1 MKKLFTWCFL
11 LGKRTI
17 KNPLLIILML
27 VMPLLALAANK
38 IPSFHND
45 VSYEAGIYFD
55 GTDELSAALMESV
68 LGTKGI
74 FSFTEYTDIEEMTN
88 DVKTK
93 KICCGY
99 ILPDDLSERVELKE
113 IYGCI
118 QVIMQPSESLQPAIN
133 EYMYAELIRLQNYN
147 ILTEY
152 VTDKEWFAVTDTDS
166 MEELIEYYEYYA
178 DSDKTFHINFETY
191 GDSGLQTNEDAVST
205 IAFPIRGILSIM
217 VFLSGIFGCVTFLSD
232 KEKGIFETINIK
244 YRILCQILYVLI
256 PTLLFAISAML
267 TIVFSGIWTGAL
279 RELIGMLILIL
290 LTLAFSQLLIVVTR
304 KSSVCIACIP
314 GLLIGCLIFCPV
326 FVQVS
331 YYVPAA
337 EFIEKLFVPYYYL
350 KLF

>member
-1 MKKLFTWCFL
+1 MKKLFTWCFIL
-11 LGKRTI
+11 IKRTV

-27 VMPLLALAANK
+27 IMPILALIADK

-55 GTDELSAALMESV
+55 GTDELSTALMESL

-74 FSFTEYTDIEEMTN
+74 FSFTEYTDIEEMTQ
-88 DVKTK
+88 DIKTK
-93 KICCGY
+93 KLSCGY
-99 ILPDDLSERVELKE
+99 ILPDDLSKRVDIKDN
-113 IYGCI
+113 YGCI
-118 QVIMQPSESLQPAIN
+118 TVIMPPSVGLQPAIN

-147 ILTEY
+147 ILTDY
-152 VTDKEWFAVTDTDS
+152 VTDQKWFSVTDTDA
-166 MEELIEYYEYYA
+166 MDELIEYYEYYA

-191 GDSGLQTNEDAVST
+191 GEGGLQPKEDATGT

-217 VFLSGIFGCVTFLSD
+217 VFLAGIFGSVTFLSD
-232 KEKGIFETINIK
+232 REKGIFETISIK

-256 PTLLFAISAML
+256 PTLLFAVSALL
-267 TIVFSGIWTGAL
+267 TITFSGIWAGIW
-279 RELIGMLILIL
+279 RELLGMLVLIL
-290 LTLAFSQLLIVVTR
+290 LTLLFSQLLIVVTR
-304 KSSVCIACIP
+304 KSNTCIACIP

-326 FVQVS
+326 FIQVS
-331 YYVPAA
+331 NYVPAA

>member
-27 VMPLLALAANK
+27 VMPLLALAANN

-55 GTDELSAALMESV
+55 GTDELSTALMESV

-74 FSFTEYTDIEEMTN
+74 FTFTEYTDIEEMTN
-88 DVKTK
+88 DVKSK

-178 DSDKTFHINFETY
+178 NSDKTFHINFETY
-191 GDSGLQTNEDAVST
+191 GDAGLQTKEDPVST

-232 KEKGIFETINIK
+232 KEKGIFETITIK

-256 PTLLFAISAML
+256 PTLLFAISALL
-267 TIVFSGIWTGAL
+267 TIVFSGIWMGAL

-290 LTLAFSQLLIVVTR
+290 LTLAFSQLLIVITR
-304 KSSVCIACIP
+304 KSAVCIACIP

-337 EFIEKLFVPYYYL
+337 EFIEKLFMPYYYL
-350 KLF
+350 ILF

>member
-1 MKKLFTWCFL
+1 MKKLLTWCFL

-27 VMPLLALAANK
+27 AMPMLALAVSN

-45 VSYEAGIYFD
+45 VSYKAGIYFE
-55 GTDELSAALMESV
+55 GTDELSITLMESLLDTEGV
-68 LGTKGI
+68 
-74 FSFTEYTDIEEMTN
+74 FSFTRYTDIEDMTN
-88 DVKTK
+88 DIKTK
-93 KICCGY
+93 KLCCGY
-99 ILPDDLSERVELKE
+99 ILPDDLSEHVEIKDT
-113 IYGCI
+113 YGCI
-118 QVIMQPSESLQPAIN
+118 NVIMQPSESLQPAIN
-133 EYMYAELIRLQNYN
+133 EHVYAELIRLQNYN
-147 ILTEY
+147 ILTSY
-152 VTDKEWFAVTDTDS
+152 VTGQEWFSVTDTDA
-166 MEELIEYYEYYA
+166 MEKLIEYYEYYA
-178 DSDKTFHINFETY
+178 NSDKTFHINFETY
-191 GDSGLQTNEDAVST
+191 GDAGLQTKEDPVST

-232 KEKGIFETINIK
+232 KEKGIFETITIK

-256 PTLLFAISAML
+256 PTLLFTISALL

-290 LTLAFSQLLIVVTR
+290 LTLVFSQLLIIITR

-337 EFIEKLFVPYYYL
+337 EFIEKLFMPYYYL
-350 KLF
+350 MLF